1 MPRIDMI
8 INRLISEVA
17 SVRREIITEKT
28 FKKIRNK
35 F

>member
-8 INRLISEVA
+8 INGLISEVA

-28 FKKIRNK
+28 FKQIRNK
-35 F
+35 L